1 MKTYSPVGLPASGQ
15 SPVLRADDG
24 RGNAPR
30 RKPNA
35 AVETAICNEPAHTET
50 SVIDSDAVERDREW
64 TRIEAISC
72 LLAVIVLTAL
82 IIVLV
87 PITAQ

>member
-1 MKTYSPVGLPASGQ
+1 MLMNAGKPTARLMTRPAKTV
-15 SPVLRADDG
+15 
-24 RGNAPR
+24 
-30 RKPNA
+30 
-35 AVETAICNEPAHTET
+35 T

-82 IIVLV
+82 MIALV
-87 PITAQ
+87 HIAAQ